1 MFLLRLI
8 RILFFFLLAY
18 IAVKL
23 LQNLLK
29 SPPSQSAIKGSPKDK
44 KPLDLSESDIEDAD
58 FKEIDDG

>member
-8 RILFFFLLAY
+8 QILFFFLLAY
-18 IAVKL
+18 IAAKL

-29 SPPSQSAIKGSPKDK
+29 SPPSQTEIKGSTKAK
-44 KPLDLSESDIEDAD
+44 KPLDLSDADVDDAD